1 MWSQLGAESMSVTV
15 WYAVCAVIGGAVLLT
30 QFALSVLG
38 LDGADD
44 VPESPGVG
52 GGGGGDGAADI
63 VGLLSL
69 KTLAAALTFFGLTGL
84 ALGAAGWSP
93 NLSLLGAMA
102 AGLGAMYGVWYLM
115 LQLMRLRSDGTI
127 RTERAIGKTATV
139 YLPIPGH
146 NQGMG
151 KVTLRLQNRSCELA
165 AVTPEG
171 DLPRGTSVVVTRLF
185 DPETVEVLPLS
196 S

>member
-1 MWSQLGAESMSVTV
+1 MSVTV

-30 QFALSVLG
+30 QFALSLIG
-38 LDGADD
+38 LDGSEDL
-44 VPESPGVG
+44 PETPAV
-52 GGGGGDGAADI
+52 GGGDGAAGGADI
-63 VGLLSL
+63 VGVLSL

-93 NLSLLGAMA
+93 NLSLLGAVA

-127 RTERAIGKTATV
+127 RTERAVGQTATV

-146 NQGMG
+146 SQGMG

-165 AVTPEG
+165 AVTSGG
-171 DLPRGTSVVVTRLF
+171 DLPSGASVVITRLI
-185 DPETVEVLPLS
+185 DPETVEVQPLS